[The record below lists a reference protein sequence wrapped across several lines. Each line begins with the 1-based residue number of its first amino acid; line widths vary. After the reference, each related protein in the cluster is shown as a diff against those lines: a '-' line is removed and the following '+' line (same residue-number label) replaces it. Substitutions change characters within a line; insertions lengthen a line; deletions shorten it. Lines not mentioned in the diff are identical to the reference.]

1 MPYRREHSC
10 TIDEEITDQLEVV
23 EKETPIGVMKFVKGL
38 TPAGKKGIRAVRI
51 PAHIPVNEAG
61 RICQT
66 MGGNFSPATPLNPRN
81 QLMREK
87 PCVSYIYQYVE
98 DFEMPLDYIR
108 LSEVGLPISV
118 TCFLMGHKDLP
129 YKYPDGII
137 HKEHVK
143 GSLSRINRI
152 DASADLKLT
161 ALRKLLRLARVYGIR
176 LVEKPKFK
184 VSDLEFFLMVLVEYE
199 AKEEANADTAA

>member
-1 MPYRREHSC
+1 MPYRREHAC

-23 EKETPIGVMKFVKGL
+23 QKETPIGVMKFVKGMS
-38 TPAGKKGIRAVRI
+38 PDGKQGIRAIRI

-66 MGGNFSPATPLNPRN
+66 MGGNFSPATPLNPRS
-81 QLMREK
+81 QLMRER
-87 PCVSYIYQYVE
+87 PCVKYIYQYVE

-108 LSEVGLPISV
+108 LSEVGLPKSD

-137 HKEHVK
+137 HVEFVK
-143 GSLSRINRI
+143 GSLSRVNRI
-152 DASADLKLT
+152 DAPADLKLT

-184 VSDLEFFLMVLVEYE
+184 VSDLEFFLMVLTQYE
-199 AKEEANADTAA
+199 EKEEAHA